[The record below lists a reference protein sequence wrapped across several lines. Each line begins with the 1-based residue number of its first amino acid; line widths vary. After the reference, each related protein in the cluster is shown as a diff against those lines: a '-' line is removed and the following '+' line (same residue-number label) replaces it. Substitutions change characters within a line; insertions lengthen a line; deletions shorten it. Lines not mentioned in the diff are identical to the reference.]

1 MRMDPQCSGYGLR
14 ATGYGNRQTD
24 CRPRSPK
31 PGVRSRRLSFL
42 LITFGSLTLA
52 AQDTPPAIKVVSPEN
67 GAYVSGTTPLKAE
80 LSPASLEVERVS
92 FFADGKLV
100 CTLEHAPYECDWD
113 AGPKIE
119 EHAIRVVAQ
128 PRVGARLIH
137 NVRTAGTKYAE
148 TVRVDAVQVTVTVTN
163 DRGLFVGGLERDAF
177 RVFESDVRQTV
188 TNFSAE
194 NIPLELIVAVDVS
207 DSMADAMPQVRI
219 SVKKFLSAL
228 KPTDQ
233 VTLLGFNDNV
243 FTLARPGVD
252 LAGRVK
258 AVDRL
263 APWGGTALYDVII
276 KAIDTLGARTGR
288 RALVIF
294 SDGEDQS
301 SHVPLAAVE
310 RKVEASDVTLY
321 MIGQGR
327 GATSPRLISI
337 IQRLTQTSGGRAFFA
352 ERADKLDEPFGE
364 IIDELSHQYLLG
376 YPPLNQKRDATWRPI
391 RVEVADGR
399 YRVRARQGYRP
410 TP

>member
-1 MRMDPQCSGYGLR
+1 MIRSVARVP
-14 ATGYGNRQTD
+14 
-24 CRPRSPK
+24 RPR
-31 PGVRSRRLSFL
+31 RSL
-42 LITFGSLTLA
+42 TFVPSWLTLA
-52 AQDTPPAIKVVSPEN
+52 SSACLLALSFAVLAQEPGGAIKILSPEN
-67 GAYVSGTTPLKAE
+67 GSYISGPIELKAE
-80 LSPASLEVERVS
+80 LTPPSLDVERIS

-100 CTLEHAPYECDWD
+100 CTLERPPLACDWD
-113 AGPKIE
+113 AGPKVE
-119 EHAIRVVAQ
+119 EHALRVVAQ
-128 PRVGARLIH
+128 LRDGRRLIH
-137 NVRTAGTKYAE
+137 NIRTTAAKYAE

-163 DRGLFVGGLERDAF
+163 DRGLFVTGLDREAF

-207 DSMADAMPQVRI
+207 DSMAEAMPQVREA
-219 SVKKFLSAL
+219 VRRFLTAL

-233 VTLLGFNDNV
+233 VTLVGFNDNI
-243 FTLARPGVD
+243 FTLARAGID
-252 LAGRVK
+252 LAARLK

-276 KAIDTLGARTGR
+276 RSIDALGSKTGR
-288 RALVIF
+288 RALVVF

-301 SHVPLAAVE
+301 SHVPLSAVE

-337 IQRLTQTSGGRAFFA
+337 IQRLTQTSGGRAFFS
-352 ERADKLDEPFGE
+352 ERADKLDEPFNE

-376 YPPLNQKRDATWRPI
+376 YPPTSQKRDAVWRPI
-391 RVEVADGR
+391 RVEVADGQFN
-399 YRVRARQGYRP
+399 VRARQGYRP
-410 TP
+410 VP